1 MSTNNSPSQDY
12 TDQPGR
18 SNIHK
23 YWLIIKTAI
32 SIDDLHIFLV
42 SFFIHP
48 GIGNRRTASVRS
60 VGFSDLFQLSK
71 NDLEE
76 VLQYY
81 PDAKE
86 QLEKIAT
93 DTFERQKRERME
105 IAGETGDEDDSNG
118 EQGTSDSSSK

>member
-1 MSTNNSPSQDY
+1 M
-12 TDQPGR
+12 
-18 SNIHK
+18 
-23 YWLIIKTAI
+23 
-32 SIDDLHIFLV
+32 
-42 SFFIHP
+42 
-48 GIGNRRTASVRS
+48 RS